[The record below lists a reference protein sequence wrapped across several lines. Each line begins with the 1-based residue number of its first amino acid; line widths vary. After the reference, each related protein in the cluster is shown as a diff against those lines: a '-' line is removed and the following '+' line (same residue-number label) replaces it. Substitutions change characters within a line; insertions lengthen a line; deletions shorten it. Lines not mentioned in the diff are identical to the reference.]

1 MRMFSLAATLAVALF
16 AVGPLAHASG
26 GAGAQTVLEQSHA
39 KVIALADADAKPDAI
54 QREVDLLLDYGWI
67 AQAALGGP
75 SRYAERCAPRCD
87 EFEALLTKLIRS
99 SYTKRLSAKQRGEV
113 EYLGEHVRD
122 AATKVDTKVRFT
134 TSAGKTKTVEVDYV
148 MHQVDGRWIVRDIIT
163 EKVSLVKTYTHDIH
177 ELYQAGGIDRVIEAL
192 EAKLA
197 G

>member
-1 MRMFSLAATLAVALF
+1 MRMFSLAATLAVALL

-122 AATKVDTKVRFT
+122 ALPGRSQPRQLERGRRLVDQRRRHLARVQPEPDGEE
-134 TSAGKTKTVEVDYV
+134 AGEHDEDRQRD
-148 MHQVDGRWIVRDIIT
+148 QV
-163 EKVSLVKTYTHDIH
+163 
-177 ELYQAGGIDRVIEAL
+177 AL
-192 EAKLA
+192 HAAAAPRGSGCAARALSR
-197 G
+197 